1 MGTDKA
7 SETLLNAGTAAGLR
21 VRLLFCLGLI
31 CWGTTPDQLPTY
43 SSADT
48 PITADELCDPINP
61 NSDPWWRLAALPN
74 IGMVKAKRIVKMR
87 EGAGG
92 QPHFTRPEDLAW
104 VHGVGP
110 KTIERIAPL
119 LSFDEKMP
127 EPPSTLAAIRDTAQ
141 PAPANPR
148 EPLAHLS
155 PG

>member
-1 MGTDKA
+1 MRTDKA

-31 CWGTTPDQLPTY
+31 CWGTTPDPLPTY

-119 LSFDEKMP
+119 LSFGEEAL
-127 EPPSTLAAIRDTAQ
+127 EPSSTVAAIRNTAQ
-141 PAPANPR
+141 PDPSGPR
-148 EPLAHLS
+148 EPLAQLS
-155 PG
+155 PR